1 MKTFLQTINDF
12 TAEHITMPLKLFFL
26 YITIGLWIILIAIAL
41 YAPLSLSK
49 FMALF
54 GLYSTSIITALLTYA
69 NSILEQNNKLET
81 VSETPNDISDGET
94 NLSHDSA
101 FVA

>member
-12 TAEHITMPLKLFFL
+12 TAEHITIPLKDFFL
-26 YITIGLWIILIAIAL
+26 YITIVLWVVLIVIAL
-41 YAPLSLSK
+41 FAPLSLSK

-54 GLYSTSIITALLTYA
+54 GLYSTSIITALLAYA
-69 NSILEQNNKLET
+69 NSILEQNGKLET
-81 VSETPNDISDGET
+81 VSETPNDKYDSET
-94 NLSHDSA
+94 NLSQDSA

>member
-12 TAEHITMPLKLFFL
+12 TAEHITIPLKRFFL
-26 YITIGLWIILIAIAL
+26 TITIGLWVILIAIAL
-41 YAPLSLSK
+41 FAPLSLSK

-54 GLYSTSIITALLTYA
+54 GLYSTSIPTALLSYA
-69 NSILEQNNKLET
+69 NSILEQNGKLET
-81 VSETPNDISDGET
+81 VRETANDKNDGET
-94 NLSHDSA
+94 NLSQDSA

>member
-1 MKTFLQTINDF
+1 MKTFLQTLNDF
-12 TAEHITMPLKLFFL
+12 ASEHITMPLKRFFI
-26 YITIGLWIILIAIAL
+26 YVTVGLWAVLILIAL
-41 YAPLSLSK
+41 FAPLSFYK

-54 GLYSTSIITALLTYA
+54 GLYGTSIITALLAYA
-69 NSILEQNNKLET
+69 NSILEQNGKLET
-81 VSETPNDISDGET
+81 VSETPNDKYDSET

>member
-26 YITIGLWIILIAIAL
+26 CITIGLWIILIAIAL